1 VLVVVNA
8 HYCETHYSDPVHVR
22 NYLVAGYN
30 VATAVRS
37 VDVATGAVA
46 NALEHTEP
54 VSCCCLGKD
63 NTVVCYAST
72 PTTSK
77 SQIRLFPQKG
87 KIPQ

>member
-1 VLVVVNA
+1 M
-8 HYCETHYSDPVHVR
+8 R

-54 VSCCCLGKD
+54 LTVACYYLGKG
-63 NTVVCYAST
+63 NTVVCNAST

-77 SQIRLFPQKG
+77 SPIRLFPQKG
-87 KIPQ
+87 KILQ